1 MGYWFL
7 MFACNMCVPIIM
19 ILGGRMMFRHCPEE
33 INSVFG
39 YRTKRSMKSI
49 NAWKFAND
57 YCGRLWQK
65 IGLILIVPTVAA
77 QLLLLNKGKNA
88 ISIASLVIISVQT
101 VILLITIIP
110 TENAL
115 KKNFDDNGKK

>member
-1 MGYWFL
+1 
-7 MFACNMCVPIIM
+7 
-19 ILGGRMMFRHCPEE
+19 MFRHCPEE

-49 NAWKFAND
+49 DAWKFAND

-65 IGLILIVPTVAA
+65 IGLILIVPTVVA
-77 QLLLLNKGKNA
+77 QLLLLNKGKDS

-115 KKNFDDNGKK
+115 KKNFDNNGKK

>member
-1 MGYWFL
+1 
-7 MFACNMCVPIIM
+7 
-19 ILGGRMMFRHCPEE
+19 MFRHCPEE

-49 NAWKFAND
+49 DAWKFAND

-65 IGLILIVPTVAA
+65 IGLILIVSTVAA
-77 QLLLLNKGKNA
+77 QLLLLNKGKDS
-88 ISIASLVIISVQT
+88 ISIASLVIISVQA

>member
-1 MGYWFL
+1 
-7 MFACNMCVPIIM
+7 
-19 ILGGRMMFRHCPEE
+19 MFRHCPEE

-49 NAWKFAND
+49 DAWKFAND

-77 QLLLLNKGKNA
+77 QLFLLNEGKDS
-88 ISIASLVIISVQT
+88 ISIASLVIISVQA

>member
-1 MGYWFL
+1 
-7 MFACNMCVPIIM
+7 
-19 ILGGRMMFRHCPEE
+19 MFRHCPEE

-49 NAWKFAND
+49 DAWIFAND

-77 QLLLLNKGKNA
+77 QLLLLNKGKDS
-88 ISIASLVIISVQT
+88 ISIVSLVIISVQA

>member
-1 MGYWFL
+1 
-7 MFACNMCVPIIM
+7 
-19 ILGGRMMFRHCPEE
+19 MFRHCPEE

-49 NAWKFAND
+49 DAWKFAND

-65 IGLILIVPTVAA
+65 IGLILIVPTVVA

>member
-1 MGYWFL
+1 
-7 MFACNMCVPIIM
+7 
-19 ILGGRMMFRHCPEE
+19 MFRHCPEG

-49 NAWKFAND
+49 DAWKFAND

-65 IGLILIVPTVAA
+65 IGLILIVPTVVA
-77 QLLLLNKGKNA
+77 QLLLLNKGKDS

-115 KKNFDDNGKK
+115 KKNFDNNGKK

>member
-19 ILGGRMMFRHCPEE
+19 ILAGRMMFRHCPEE

-49 NAWKFAND
+49 DAWKFAND

-65 IGLILIVPTVAA
+65 IGLISIVPTVAA

-88 ISIASLVIISVQT
+88 ISIASLVIISVQA

-115 KKNFDDNGKK
+115 KKNFDDNGNR